1 MKQKLIAAA
10 SMLAV
15 LLALFA
21 GCAKNSSPTPT
32 PAPPQSHCMLTKIA
46 APIVPDSMVYTFAY
60 TNNKIA
66 KITYTDYGGG
76 LNGGADIIVYDYAY
90 ATDGKLKSIIVSEN
104 GTQYAF
110 YTYYTDTTTGGVII
124 PTVKQSYPN
133 GNQLNLYYTK
143 KFYNASGQLTSIRTD
158 SSDGHDLYYVSGDS
172 LYYPST
178 GTANYTKIFHRY
190 GIKNGNGVINYFTDT
205 YNFTYDDKPSPLSW
219 PEVSGYVS
227 YHGQDLDY
235 SFFEPTTNNVT
246 SISYN
251 QNSNNGSQSYTQ
263 TFSYTYNSN
272 GYPLTQHDFARG
284 ALINYY
290 TYANCQ

>member
-1 MKQKLIAAA
+1 MKQKLIFII
-10 SMLAV
+10 SLP
-15 LLALFA
+15 ALFLPVLT
-21 GCAKNSSPTPT
+21 GCKKNGNPTPV
-32 PAPPQSHCMLTKIA
+32 PPQSQCMLTKIA

-76 LNGGADIIVYDYAY
+76 LNGADVNVYDYAY
-90 ATDGKLKSIIVSEN
+90 ANDGKLKSIIVSNN
-104 GTQYAF
+104 GKQYAF
-110 YTYYTDTTTGGVII
+110 YSYYTDTTTGGVVI
-124 PTVKQSYPN
+124 PTVKQSYPY

-143 KFYNASGQLTSIRTD
+143 KFYNSSGQLASIRTD
-158 SSDGHDLYYVSGDS
+158 SSDGHALYYVSGDS
-172 LYYPST
+172 LYYPNT

-190 GIKNGNGVINYFTDT
+190 GIKNGNGNINYFTDT

-219 PEVSGYVS
+219 PEVSGYIS
-227 YHGQDLDY
+227 YHGQELDY

-251 QNSNNGSQSYTQ
+251 QNSNNGSQSYTESY
-263 TFSYTYNSN
+263 SYTYNSS

-284 ALINYY
+284 ALVNFY
-290 TYANCQ
+290 TYSNCK